1 MVRLYASQRAA
12 GEPLESLV
20 LDLRDNPGGLLEAAV
35 AVAQQL

>member
-20 LDLRDNPGGLLEAAV
+20 LDLRDNPGEHFLDTS
-35 AVAQQL
+35 